1 MNHIDEIA
9 SLHSEIFLLTK
20 DNESLKLLLKM
31 LSKASN
37 DIIANDVGNLK
48 WIKAEKTIKQTK
60 HQVDVLI
67 NK

>member
-1 MNHIDEIA
+1 MSHIDEIA

-48 WIKAEKTIKQTK
+48 WLEAEKTIKQIK
-60 HQVDVLI
+60 HQVDTLI
-67 NK
+67 SK